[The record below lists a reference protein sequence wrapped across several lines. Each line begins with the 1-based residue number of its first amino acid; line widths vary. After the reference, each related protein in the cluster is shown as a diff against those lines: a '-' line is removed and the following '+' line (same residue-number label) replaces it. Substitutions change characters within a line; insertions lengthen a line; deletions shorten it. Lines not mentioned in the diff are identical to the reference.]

1 MIESYADSEVATLR
15 AQEAARGYQLRPRYS
30 PGYGDLPLALQTDF
44 ARILDMQKWCGISL
58 TDALLMV
65 PSKSITAFI
74 GCTRQPKTAPDD
86 AYLAQEV
93 NPLKLGAAC
102 SGANASAP
110 DTLTPRSTHDCRQCT
125 KTDCLY
131 RDC

>member
-1 MIESYADSEVATLR
+1 
-15 AQEAARGYQLRPRYS
+15 
-30 PGYGDLPLALQTDF
+30 
-44 ARILDMQKWCGISL
+44 MQKWCGITL

-74 GCTRQPKTAPDD
+74 GCTRQAKTAPDA
-86 AYLAQEV
+86 AYLAAEV
-93 NPLKLGAAC
+93 NPLKLSADSTASSC
-102 SGANASAP
+102 ATSVEANTSVP
-110 DTLTPRSTHDCRQCT
+110 DTLTARSTHDCRQCT

>member
-1 MIESYADSEVATLR
+1 
-15 AQEAARGYQLRPRYS
+15 
-30 PGYGDLPLALQTDF
+30 
-44 ARILDMQKWCGISL
+44 MQKWCGISL

-74 GCTRQPKTAPDD
+74 GCTRQPKNAPDA
-86 AYLAQEV
+86 AYLAAEI
-93 NPLKLGAAC
+93 NPLKLEADGSTSHGHPNATAMDGTTSPC
-102 SGANASAP
+102 ATSTEANASVP
-110 DTLTPRSTHDCRQCT
+110 DTLTARSTHDCRQCT

>member
-1 MIESYADSEVATLR
+1 
-15 AQEAARGYQLRPRYS
+15 
-30 PGYGDLPLALQTDF
+30 
-44 ARILDMQKWCGISL
+44 MQKWCGISL

-74 GCTRQPKTAPDD
+74 GCTRQAKTGPDA

-93 NPLKLGAAC
+93 NPLKLGTDGSASPCTTSAGTA
-102 SGANASAP
+102 SSAP
-110 DTLTPRSTHDCRQCT
+110 DTLTPRSPHDCRQCT

-131 RDC
+131 RDS